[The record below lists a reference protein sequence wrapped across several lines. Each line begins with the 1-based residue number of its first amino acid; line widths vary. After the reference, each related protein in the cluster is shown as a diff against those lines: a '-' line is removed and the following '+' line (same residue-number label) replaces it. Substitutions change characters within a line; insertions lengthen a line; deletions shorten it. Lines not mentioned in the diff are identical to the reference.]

1 MGHELS
7 KNVDRHVMMVCDLIS
22 TPILGTKHD
31 DHARTS
37 VPRDE

>member
-7 KNVDRHVMMVCDLIS
+7 KNAERHAMMNADFSS

-31 DHARTS
+31 DHPGTS